1 MAVVGLVAPR
11 LPSTPPEYSAIFMAD
26 LIKALEVFIEQERT
40 AGDQRGTK
48 LVLTNMPASDTGLE
62 AGTLYRIGNNVKI
75 SLLDM
80 AVPDSLEA
88 TSSLGSVGVVIT

>member
-1 MAVVGLVAPR
+1 
-11 LPSTPPEYSAIFMAD
+11 MAD